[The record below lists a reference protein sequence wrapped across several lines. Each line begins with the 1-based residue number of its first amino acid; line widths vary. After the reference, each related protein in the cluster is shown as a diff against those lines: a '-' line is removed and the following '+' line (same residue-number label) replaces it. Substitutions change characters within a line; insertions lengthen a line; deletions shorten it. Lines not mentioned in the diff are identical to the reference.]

1 MKDPATRQMMAN
13 MMKNMSPEMM
23 ANMSEQLGMKLS
35 KKDAAKAQQA
45 MSSLSPE
52 DLDRMMRWMERVHK
66 GVQVAK
72 KTKDWLLGR
81 RGLILAIVMLI
92 LAFILHQLGFIGS

>member
-1 MKDPATRQMMAN
+1 MMAN

-23 ANMSEQLGMKLS
+23 ANMSEQFGMKLS
-35 KKDAAKAQQA
+35 KEDAAKAQQA

-52 DLDRMMRWMERVHK
+52 DLDRMMRWMERAQR
-66 GVQVAK
+66 GVEVAK
-72 KTKDWLLGR
+72 KTKNWLLGR

-92 LAFILHQLGFIGS
+92 LAFILHQLGFIGTW